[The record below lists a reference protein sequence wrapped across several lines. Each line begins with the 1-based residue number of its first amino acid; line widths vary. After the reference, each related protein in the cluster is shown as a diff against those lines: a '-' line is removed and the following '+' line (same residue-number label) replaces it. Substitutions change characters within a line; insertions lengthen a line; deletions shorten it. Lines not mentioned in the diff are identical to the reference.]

1 MLFFLALA
9 YQQGKDVVSGFSID
23 YSSFKSISN
32 GAQYGTPY
40 SEIYCEKVKM
50 CRFSSGNW
58 LFCTRLA
65 QLAVACKGR
74 NTAVDLQKRV

>member
-1 MLFFLALA
+1 MLFFGLA
-9 YQQGKDVVSGFSID
+9 YQQGKDAVFG
-23 YSSFKSISN
+23 KSISN

-58 LFCTRLA
+58 FFCTRLV
-65 QLAVACKGR
+65 QLAVAVAGKGR
-74 NTAVDLQKRV
+74 NTAVDLPPQGV